1 MRHDIYLFSQAVIML
16 FFEFLVLAYYSM
28 LIIANANG
36 YLQLTG
42 FAVTYFRYVEDYRSL
57 VTPFIL
63 LLVCKFVRIDFIEF
77 VQHVFG
83 KETSKTR
90 VETITAVT
98 VF

>member
-1 MRHDIYLFSQAVIML
+1 ML
-16 FFEFLVLAYYSM
+16 FFEFLVVAYYAM

-42 FAVTYFRYVEDYRSL
+42 FAVAYFRYVEDYRSL

-77 VQHVFG
+77 VRHIFG
-83 KETSKTR
+83 KQSTKTR
-90 VETITAVT
+90 IQTVTAVT